1 MPGGNGM
8 SNLFFI
14 KLFAFVTLFLAAA
27 PFSLPRLAAASAGSA
42 KQIESGRRSDSEDAS
57 GAALFGRRW
66 RLTEVRGN
74 AVKTTKAYVAFN
86 GNTKRYGGHGGCN
99 MYSGGFEISASN
111 LKLSPAVHTMMGCR
125 EIQQVEDDFL
135 KALTQSTGFQIRDDI
150 LRLFADGSPILTFE
164 LEATVTGT
172 VTYWRPIALPQE
184 AVVEVKLLDVSHAD
198 APATVSE

>member
-8 SNLFFI
+8 SNLVFI
-14 KLFAFVTLFLAAA
+14 KVVAFVTLFLAAA
-27 PFSLPRLAAASAGSA
+27 TFSLPRLRAAAAAGANQS
-42 KQIESGRRSDSEDAS
+42 KPDTQPDSQDPS

-74 AVKTTKAYVAFN
+74 AVKTTKAYVVFN
-86 GNTKRYGGHGGCN
+86 GDTKRYGGHGGCN

-135 KALTQSTGFQIRDDI
+135 KALTQSTG
-150 LRLFADGSPILTFE
+150 
-164 LEATVTGT
+164 
-172 VTYWRPIALPQE
+172 
-184 AVVEVKLLDVSHAD
+184 
-198 APATVSE
+198 